1 MLGQMLGIDPRAAR
15 AAWTVFLLAL
25 VVATAYMVRETLVV
39 FMIALLFAYLL
50 APVVELVQR
59 FTPKGISPEVALAIV
74 YLALIAAI
82 VALTITVGSRIVEE
96 ADNLAARLPDL
107 LKNRGWINQIPLPAW
122 LEPVRARMVQALQT
136 ELDNGGK
143 DILPYVK
150 SLGGQL
156 VSGAKYVAYVVLIPI
171 LAFFFLKDGHQ
182 MRENFLAGMVEEKRR
197 PVVDG
202 ILEDINRLLGEYIR
216 ALVLLAVSTFVS
228 YGIFLSVTGAPYA
241 LLLAGVSAVGEFLPV
256 VGPAAGGAIA
266 LVVAGL
272 AGYDHILAFAIF
284 WIIFRMF
291 QDYVVSPYLMGRGVE
306 LNPLLVLFGVLAGE
320 QIAGVTGM
328 FFSVPVIATL
338 RVLFVRL
345 QRSRRGEL
353 VAPGSR

>member
-284 WIIFRMF
+284 WIVFRMF

>member
-1 MLGQMLGIDPRAAR
+1 MLGIDPRAAR
-15 AAWTVFLLAL
+15 AAWTVFLIAL
-25 VVATAYMVRETLVV
+25 VVAAAYTIRVTLVV

-50 APVVELVQR
+50 TPLVEMVQR
-59 FTPKGISPEVALAIV
+59 FTPKRISPGIALVIV
-74 YLALIAAI
+74 YLALIGVI
-82 VALTITVGSRIVEE
+82 VALAVTVGSRIVDE
-96 ADNLAARLPDL
+96 ANNLAVRLPDL
-107 LKNRGWINQIPLPAW
+107 LKNRDWINQIPMPEW
-122 LEPVRARMVQALQT
+122 MEPVRARIVQWLQA
-136 ELDNGGK
+136 ELDNGGQ
-143 DILPYVK
+143 DVLPYVK

-156 VSGAKYVAYVVLIPI
+156 VSGAKYVVYLILIPI

-182 MRENFLAGMVEEKRR
+182 MREQFVAGIVEESRR

-202 ILEDINRLLGEYIR
+202 ILGDINRLLGEYIR
-216 ALVLLAVSTFVS
+216 ALVLLSVSSFITYV
-228 YGIFLSVTGAPYA
+228 IFLSVTGAPYA
-241 LLLAGVSAVGEFLPV
+241 VLLSGVAAIGEFLPV
-256 VGPAAGGAIA
+256 VGPAAAGAIA
-266 LVVAGL
+266 LLVTGL
-272 AGYDHILAFAIF
+272 AGYNHLLALVIF

-306 LNPLLVLFGVLAGE
+306 LNPVLVLFGVLAGE

-353 VAPGSR
+353 VTSGGK